1 MADLSRAGRV
11 GKAVRK
17 RRHASPGPA
26 TEGDSPSSGRDGSTS
41 RLPLAA
47 AVSLVTFATY
57 LPSLGNG
64 FVNWDDGMY
73 VVYNSHIQSL
83 GARLFRWAFFDFYAS
98 NWHPLTWLSH
108 ALDYAVWRTNP
119 LGHHLVN
126 VILHAVNTFIV
137 FFVVTTLLEA
147 AKERRLQGA
156 SVFSD
161 GRAIRITGTISA
173 LLFGLHPAHVESVAW
188 VAERK
193 DLLCGLFFLLSIAA
207 YTRHVGSATGR
218 SAPDRVVWPH
228 RLSGSYL
235 LSLLFFVLALLS
247 KPMAVSLPL
256 VLLILDGYPF
266 RRISSFASFLSAVI
280 EKIPFIAMSLG
291 SVWLTVLAQGSES
304 AMSLMEV
311 VPLSTRLLVA
321 AKAVVFYLLKMVLPL
336 NLIPF
341 YPYPLSASL
350 RFPDF
355 FVPVLLLIAI
365 SAFLVVTRGRN
376 RAVLSIWTYYIVT
389 LLPVLGIVQVGGQW
403 MADRYTY
410 LPSIGPF
417 LLMGMA
423 AAWGWTKA
431 SEKGGGAVRS
441 VTVCAG
447 VVLFFMMTCV
457 TVSQIAIWKDS
468 FRLWSRVIE
477 KEPERAPS
485 AYNNRGEAL
494 AAAGQIDRAL
504 ADYDRAIALT
514 DGTPALPKSGVF
526 ARIASSA
533 YNNRGGIFYGMG
545 LMDKAIKDFDR
556 AIALDSSSYQS
567 FTNRGAAFL
576 AAGQLDNALGDYDTA
591 IALNPNVYEARF
603 GRGETFAR
611 KGMLDEAIADF
622 DKAIELNPS
631 RCEAFNSR
639 GVAFDKKGEPERAL
653 EDFNRAI
660 LADKGCA
667 IAYANRGNY
676 YLKKGKM
683 ETAIAELQ
691 KACDLGNGHV
701 CEFLKGLK
709 K

>member
-1 MADLSRAGRV
+1 M
-11 GKAVRK
+11 GKAARK
-17 RRHASPGPA
+17 RRQAPHRPP
-26 TEGDSPSSGRDGSTS
+26 TKGDSPSSGTDGSAS
-41 RLPLAA
+41 RLLLAA
-47 AVSLVTFATY
+47 AVFLVTFAIY

-64 FVNWDDGMY
+64 FVNWDDGIY
-73 VVYNSHIQSL
+73 VVYNFHIHSI

-108 ALDYAVWRTNP
+108 AIDYAVWHTNP
-119 LGHHLVN
+119 LGHHLTN

-137 FFVVTTLLEA
+137 FFVVTTLLEE
-147 AKERRLQGA
+147 AKERRSRGA

-161 GRAIRITGTISA
+161 GRVIRITGAITA

-207 YTRHVGSATGR
+207 YSRHVGSATDR
-218 SAPDRVVWPH
+218 SAPDRVISP
-228 RLSGSYL
+228 RL
-235 LSLLFFVLALLS
+235 LSTNYVISVLFFVMALLS

-256 VLLILDGYPF
+256 VLLILDGSPF
-266 RRISSFASFLSAVI
+266 RRISSFPSFLSAVI
-280 EKIPFIAMSLG
+280 EKIPFIALSLG

-311 VPLSTRLLVA
+311 VPLPTRLLVA
-321 AKAVVFYLLKMVLPL
+321 AQAVILYLVKMILPL

-341 YPYPLSASL
+341 YPYPLNASL
-350 RFPDF
+350 WFPEF
-355 FVPVLLLIAI
+355 FVPILLLIAI
-365 SAFLVVTRGRN
+365 SAFLLATRTRN
-376 RAVLSIWTYYIVT
+376 RAVLAIWTYYVVT
-389 LLPVLGIVQVGGQW
+389 LLPVLGIVQVGGQS

-423 AAWGWTKA
+423 ATWWWTKA
-431 SEKGGGAVRS
+431 SEKGGAAVGS
-441 VTVCAG
+441 ITVCVG
-447 VVLFFMMTCV
+447 LVLFFMMTHV

-468 FRLWSRVIE
+468 NRLWSRVIE
-477 KEPERAPS
+477 KEPERVPS
-485 AYNNRGEAL
+485 AYNNRGETF
-494 AAAGQIDRAL
+494 AAAGQLDKAL
-504 ADYDRAIALT
+504 VDYDRAIALT
-514 DGTPALPKSGVF
+514 DGNPALPRTGMF
-526 ARIASSA
+526 AKIAYSA

-545 LMDKAIKDFDR
+545 LVDKAIRDFDR
-556 AIALDSSSYQS
+556 AIALDSTSYQS
-567 FTNRGAAFL
+567 FANRGSAFL
-576 AAGQLDNALGDYDTA
+576 AAGQLDKALADYDTA
-591 IALNPNVYEARF
+591 IALNRNVYEAHY

-611 KGMLDEAIADF
+611 KGMLDEAIADY

-631 RCEAFNSR
+631 RFEAFNSR
-639 GVAFDKKGEPERAL
+639 GVAFDKKGEPGRAL

-683 ETAIAELQ
+683 ETAIADFR